1 MYRASG
7 LSGLL
12 LAMRNA
18 DLTGSMRHWFEY
30 PAYFAFGSLLA
41 LWQQRFAEHGG
52 VMVLVL
58 LPLSAVLFFGLKL
71 QHTAGLLLLPPLLV
85 YLGSLR
91 APVFSWLHRA
101 GDPSYGIYVLGCPIQ
116 QAVQA
121 MWPHLPFAWSLLAA
135 LMLALVAGYAS
146 WHLVEAPA
154 LRFKRL
160 AHRF

>member
-71 QHTAGLLLLPPLLV
+71 QHTAGLLLLPRFWSILDLCAPLSFPGCTGQETLHMASM
-85 YLGSLR
+85 YWDARYSRQCRRCGHTCRLPGAFWPRSCWRWL
-91 APVFSWLHRA
+91 PVM
-101 GDPSYGIYVLGCPIQ
+101 PPGI
-116 QAVQA
+116 
-121 MWPHLPFAWSLLAA
+121 W
-135 LMLALVAGYAS
+135 
-146 WHLVEAPA
+146 
-154 LRFKRL
+154 
-160 AHRF
+160 